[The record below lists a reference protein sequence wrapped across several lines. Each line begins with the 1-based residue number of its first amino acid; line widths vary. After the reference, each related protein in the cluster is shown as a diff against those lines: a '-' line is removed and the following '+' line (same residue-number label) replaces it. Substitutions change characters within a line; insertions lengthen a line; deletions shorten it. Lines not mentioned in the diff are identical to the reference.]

1 MAKRVSK
8 ENARQRK
15 RSEDMSGGGEP
26 PPPKKPRYPSR
37 NRKKKVEAPTQDD
50 DTLWVDDDTLENE
63 QDDGPEKI
71 VIEIQVQP
79 ESDSD
84 SDYDPDSDEFIN
96 IIKKKF
102 THEPSPLFPAEPV
115 SKKRKAKKQPDHISM
130 DLTRA
135 ERKYFNALEPAKRK
149 DILASMT
156 RVSNLM
162 NEEGEVPY
170 KFKILGLPI
179 SDYLKTMV
187 LKKIEALADM
197 NMDTGGAYKLK
208 TWVDG
213 FLKIPF
219 GKSVPLPV
227 KIEDGIPKCTDFMT
241 NARKHMDRHIYGMN
255 TAKTQIMQVIS
266 QWIVNPNSVG
276 NVIALHGPMGVGKC
290 HAKDTEIL
298 MHDGS
303 IKLVQDILV
312 GDVIMGDDST
322 PRKVLTLGR
331 GEDEMYDIVPVKGDK
346 YTVNSE
352 HILCLKQSGIG
363 VVKPISNKNGTIS
376 FKTIRFHNTLKTLQ
390 YKTFP
395 EYDTAIAYLKSFSE
409 EDMITEISV
418 KDYLNLPTEVRK
430 NWLKGYRTGVSFP
443 PKSVDFDPYI
453 IGLWLGDGTSSK
465 PAISSQDATILG
477 YLHNKLRS
485 YGLMLSYSSQYD
497 YYIRAIDK
505 SSPNVFLNALR
516 DYDILNNKHIPDVYK
531 LNDRDTRLN
540 ILAGLIDSDGH
551 LCHGTYEIIQ
561 KSKRLATDI
570 VFLARSLGF
579 AAYSAPCVKSCMYKG
594 ENRSGTYNRIFI
606 SGDICEIP
614 VRVPRKK
621 APERIQIKDH
631 LVTGIQVNHIGRGD
645 YYGFTLDGNHRYLI
659 GDFTV
664 THNTSFAR
672 NGIAS
677 VLERPFGFFTLGG
690 ASDVANFTGHAYTY
704 EGSTWGRIAD
714 TMMQCGTM
722 NPVLYFDE
730 LDKISGTA
738 HGEEIASMLIHLT
751 DRSQNTEFHD
761 RYFAG
766 VDFDMSQCLFVFSFN
781 DIEKVHPILRDR
793 MNIIECGGYDETDK
807 KEILKNYV
815 WPEMLDRLKFKSD
828 ELIFE
833 DDAMKFVIS
842 EYSQKEKGVRTLM
855 RTMETVITRLNMLRV
870 SNHESMKE
878 YPFYMDIKF
887 PLKITPKVVQTLLK
901 DTAKVKQDEVWKYM
915 YT

>member
-1 MAKRVSK
+1 MPKRISK

-15 RSEDMSGGGEP
+15 RSEDLSGGGGES
-26 PPPKKPRYPSR
+26 PPPKKPRYDTRSR
-37 NRKKKVEAPTQDD
+37 RKADADD

-63 QDDGPEKI
+63 L
-71 VIEIQVQP
+71 VIEIQVQ
-79 ESDSD
+79 EDSD
-84 SDYDPDSDEFIN
+84 DPDSDEFLN
-96 IIKKKF
+96 ILKAKF
-102 THEPSPLFPAEPV
+102 SHNNSPALFPAEPA
-115 SKKRKAKKQPDHISM
+115 SKKRKTKKETEYISM

-135 ERKYFNALEPAKRK
+135 ERKYFQSLDPAKRK
-149 DILASMT
+149 EILASMT

-187 LKKIEALADM
+187 MKKIDALADL
-197 NMDTGGAYKLK
+197 NMDTSGAYKLK

-227 KIEDGIPKCTDFMT
+227 NIDDGVPKCTEFMVK
-241 NARKHMDRHIYGMN
+241 ARKQMDEHIYGMKS
-255 TAKTQIMQVIS
+255 AKTQIMQVLS
-266 QWIVNPNSVG
+266 QWVVNPSAVG

-363 VVKPISNKNGTIS
+363 AVHVVSNKKGTIS
-376 FKTIRFHNTLKTLQ
+376 FKTIRFHNTLKKLQ
-390 YKTFP
+390 YKTFS
-395 EYDTAIAYLKSFSE
+395 EHDTAIAYLKSFSE

-418 KDYLNLPTEVRK
+418 KDYLKLPTEVRK
-430 NWLKGYRTGVSFP
+430 NWLKGYRKGVSFS

-497 YYIRAIDK
+497 YYIRSIDK
-505 SSPNVFLNALR
+505 SSPNVLLNALR
-516 DYDILNNKHIPDVYK
+516 KYNILNNKHIPDVYK
-531 LNDRDTRLN
+531 LNDRNTRLS

-551 LCHGTYEIIQ
+551 LIHGTYEIIQ
-561 KSKRLATDI
+561 KSKRLTDDI

-579 AAYSAPCVKSCMYKG
+579 AAYSHSCVKSCMYKG
-594 ENRSGTYNRIFI
+594 ESRPGTYNRIFI

-631 LVTGIQVNHIGRGD
+631 LVTG
-645 YYGFTLDGNHRYLI
+645 
-659 GDFTV
+659 DFTV

-677 VLERPFGFFTLGG
+677 VLQRPFGFFTLGG

-751 DRSQNTEFHD
+751 DKSQNTEFHD

-793 MNIIECGGYDETDK
+793 MNIIECGGYDDEDK
-807 KEILKNYV
+807 KQILKNYV
-815 WPEMLDRLKFKSD
+815 WPEMTDRLKFKD
-828 ELIFE
+828 TDLVFE

-842 EYSQKEKGVRTLM
+842 EYSQKEKGVRTLI

-870 SNHESMKE
+870 SNDESMKE
-878 YPFYMDIKF
+878 YPFYMDVKF
-887 PLKITPKVVQTLLK
+887 PLQITPKVIQTLLK
-901 DTAKVKQDEVWKYM
+901 DTAKIKQDETWKYM